1 MSFRDLLTL
10 SGKDKS
16 LAKALK
22 ESKVFQYSP
31 SMRQYISEKA
41 VDGRKGFQGFELMRP
56 TDDRETWLVIT
67 RWDTEE
73 DFLAWVQS
81 PDFAEGHRSAMEAA
95 NEHPEPLPLTAEL
108 WSYIVELQAD
118 GSTD

>member
-1 MSFRDLLTL
+1 MKNIIVSEDVYPLVYNH
-10 SGKDKS
+10 
-16 LAKALK
+16 
-22 ESKVFQYSP
+22 VFSQ
-31 SMRQYISEKA
+31 I
-41 VDGRKGFQGFELMRP
+41 D
-56 TDDRETWLVIT
+56 I
-67 RWDTEE
+67 DTEE

-108 WSYIVELQAD
+108 WSYTVELQAD

>member
-1 MSFRDLLTL
+1 MIRKALISDLETV
-10 SGKDKS
+10 KS
-16 LAKALK
+16 LTEACAKK
-22 ESKVFQYSP
+22 
-31 SMRQYISEKA
+31 MIN
-41 VDGRKGFQGFELMRP
+41 DGKTVNYDTTDGFP
-56 TDDRETWLVIT
+56 WTDI
-67 RWDTEE
+67 DTEE

-118 GSTD
+118 GSTG